1 MNKIDNEHIEA
12 LMGRITVT
20 TEFSELPTPHVTAKA
35 WVDESFLL
43 ETAISKS
50 VDPALFSREL
60 GEKYSTEEVIAK
72 SRDKL
77 WLLEGWRLYIQL
89 SDVNY
94 QREKYVDEVFKG
106 LVEREKTFED
116 YTGTYG
122 CAHKIKL
129 KNGEVIQGVG
139 YTFEEAQKDAA
150 AKYLDYFNENVK
162 STIPLQ
168 PPFKVGEFW

>member
-1 MNKIDNEHIEA
+1 MNKIDDEHINV

-35 WVDESFLL
+35 WVDKSFLL
-43 ETAISKS
+43 ETAVSKS
-50 VDPALFSREL
+50 VDPALFDREL
-60 GEKYSTEEVIAK
+60 GEKYSTEEVLAK

-89 SDVNY
+89 SDVNC
-94 QREKYVDEVFKG
+94 QREKYIDDVFKG
-106 LVEREKTFED
+106 LVEQQKTFD
-116 YTGTYG
+116 DHAGIYTCT
-122 CAHKIKL
+122 HKIKL

-139 YTFEEAQKDAA
+139 HTYDEAQKDAA
-150 AKYLDYFNENVK
+150 EKYLDYFNENVK
-162 STIPLQ
+162 PTIPLQ